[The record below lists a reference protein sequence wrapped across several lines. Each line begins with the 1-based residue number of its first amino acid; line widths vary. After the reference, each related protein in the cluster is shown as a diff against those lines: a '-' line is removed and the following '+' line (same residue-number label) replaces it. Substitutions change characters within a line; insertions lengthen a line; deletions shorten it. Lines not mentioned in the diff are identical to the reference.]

1 MSDKDIV
8 KHDAA
13 MRLAKSYL
21 INRGWSYTGRFPHS
35 WRDPESKFPAD
46 VDEALYDIAD
56 AVAIQNKRD
65 GHAETAEPQITAR
78 AVMET
83 IERADALYAEVGLE
97 VLAPERMAVARVKQ
111 MLKDEIALANG
122 HRRAGLLGTRK
133 KDTTSHAKDR

>member
-1 MSDKDIV
+1 MS

-13 MRLAKSYL
+13 TALAKSYL

-35 WRDPESKFPAD
+35 WRDPESKFPAA

-65 GHAETAEPQITAR
+65 GHIDTAEPQIPAR
-78 AVMET
+78 VVMET
-83 IERADALYAEVGLE
+83 IERADVLYGDAGLE
-97 VLAPERMAVARVKQ
+97 VLSSERMAIARIKQ

-133 KDTTSHAKDR
+133 NEYRKPKKQKGE